1 MRLSTFIARRYL
13 FSKKRQNV
21 INIIS
26 AISVIGVTI
35 GTTAL
40 IVVMSV
46 FNGIELLLQ
55 ESSESFT
62 PDIVITPN
70 SGKFFRMS
78 DSLYTRL
85 KNMPGVVVCYK
96 VIEEKC
102 LAKNGSKMLPVT
114 IKGVSTDYINN
125 TGLSRNIRV
134 GNVLAEDNV
143 IIGSGIAVMMGVYV
157 SQSDSLLCYF
167 PNRESSLVGMSSLR
181 SIVLHP
187 SSIMSVQ
194 QDIDSK
200 YILTNVSTAQKLFG
214 LSQEYSKIEIWLYD
228 LSKPLYNRSDTKTI
242 GIIKSKISNL
252 LKKAYT
258 IEDKFEINKVY
269 YSMMRTEKL
278 SVFLILLFILIV
290 ASFNIVGSI
299 SMLILDKKEDMI
311 TFKAMGMTK
320 KQVIS
325 IFRQE
330 GTMITILGVILG
342 TSLGILLVF
351 MQQQYGF
358 LTMGNGNYIT
368 SSYPVDLVIS
378 DVFIIVVSIL
388 SIGWFAALLPVKY
401 LIKKFDI
408 FN

>member
-78 DSLYTRL
+78 DSLYTSL
-85 KNMPGVVVCYK
+85 KNMPGVEVCYK

-114 IKGVSTDYINN
+114 IKGVTTDYINN
-125 TGLSRNIRV
+125 TGLQRNIKV
-134 GNVLAEDNV
+134 GSILDENNV
-143 IIGSGIAVMMGVYV
+143 IIGSGIAVMMGVYT
-157 SQSDSLLCYF
+157 SESDSLLCYF
-167 PNRESSLVGMSSLR
+167 PNRESSSNSMSSLR

-200 YILTNVSTAQKLFG
+200 YIMTNVSTAQKLFG
-214 LSQEYSKIEIWLYD
+214 LSQEYSKIEIWLYN
-228 LSKPLYNRSDTKTI
+228 LSKPVYNKSDTKTI
-242 GIIKSKISNL
+242 GIIKSKISHL

-299 SMLILDKKEDMI
+299 SMLILDKKDDML

-330 GTMITILGVILG
+330 GTMITIVGVLLG
-342 TSLGILLVF
+342 TFLGILLVF

-388 SIGWFAALLPVKY
+388 SIGWFAAFLPVKY
-401 LIKKFDI
+401 LIKKMDI